1 MYSTWLN
8 IALPLVQVHPE
19 PRPVTLFGI
28 WGNVD
33 IVNTINPAGLRE
45 ALDPWN
51 LMSFVIWAFYTDI
64 IATVWVLYFTI
75 FMSLLCLD
83 IPSVPLHP
91 HYWCSGPFSP
101 WLTGITAS
109 HTALFNEPIVSRAFQ
124 NIPRSAEL
132 IEGKS

>member
-1 MYSTWLN
+1 MYSTWLD

-19 PRPVTLFGI
+19 PWPVTLFGI

-64 IATVWVLYFTI
+64 IATI
-75 FMSLLCLD
+75 
-83 IPSVPLHP
+83 
-91 HYWCSGPFSP
+91 
-101 WLTGITAS
+101 
-109 HTALFNEPIVSRAFQ
+109 
-124 NIPRSAEL
+124 
-132 IEGKS
+132 